1 MEARFN
7 PLFAPIFAIYYVFA
21 FLFHEKLRQIGVRNN
36 PKTVL
41 FLIFSFCNLQQNA
54 LHLAAKHLAF
64 CCRLHCVLQ
73 QNAIPLESFCFIFCA
88 VPNANITQ
96 FSSEINAKTILFYQ
110 KHRALPPK
118 TAAHFFLIC
127 AVIGVFKPVFLLEH
141 VVI

>member
-1 MEARFN
+1 M
-7 PLFAPIFAIYYVFA
+7 LFAANYLAFSSKTPRVLLLNTLRFAA
-21 FLFHEKLRQIGVRNN
+21 DC
-36 PKTVL
+36 T
-41 FLIFSFCNLQQNA
+41 
-54 LHLAAKHLAF
+54 AF

-73 QNAIPLESFCFIFCA
+73 QNAIPLESFSFIFCA

>member
-1 MEARFN
+1 M
-7 PLFAPIFAIYYVFA
+7 LFAANYLAFCSKTPRVLLLNTLRFAA
-21 FLFHEKLRQIGVRNN
+21 DC
-36 PKTVL
+36 T
-41 FLIFSFCNLQQNA
+41 
-54 LHLAAKHLAF
+54 AF

-118 TAAHFFLIC
+118 TAAHFFLF
-127 AVIGVFKPVFLLEH
+127 VQLLGFLSLFFF
-141 VVI
+141 